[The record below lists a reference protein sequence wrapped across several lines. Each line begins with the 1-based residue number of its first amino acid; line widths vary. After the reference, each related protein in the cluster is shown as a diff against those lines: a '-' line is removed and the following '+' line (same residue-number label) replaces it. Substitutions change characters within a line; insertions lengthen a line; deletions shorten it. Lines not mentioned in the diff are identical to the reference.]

1 MMHWG
6 NASFSGSG
14 VPWEVPVF
22 SAVVGHSEEA
32 DGNEAVEEILQQCR
46 AKLDGAVPRAGLLF
60 AAIDFDHHALLC
72 GITQAFP
79 GIELVGCT
87 TDGELSSELGFRED
101 SATLILFA
109 SDTVDIAAGV
119 GRGLSGDVA
128 AACRAAVE
136 AAQAK
141 TDKPL
146 RLCIATPEGMTAEG
160 HSVTATLQQAVGHD
174 IPLFG
179 ALAGDQ
185 WRLKSTRQFYGT
197 EVLTDSIPV
206 LLLCGEFHF
215 AFGVATGWRQVGEVG
230 HVTRAAGATVHEI
243 DGKPAIDFYR
253 KYLGPGTKPTA
264 EVPLAILSAGNA
276 SEYLRAS
283 WGVVDETTGAVTFL
297 ATVPEGARVR
307 LTLADRDEILTGCGE
322 SLAIAK
328 SNFPVGLEPAAAL
341 FFSCAARK
349 ILLGT
354 RTPEELKLIRK
365 TLGETVPICGFYGY
379 GEISPNM
386 GDASGT
392 KYHNESFVTLLIAE

>member
-1 MMHWG
+1 
-6 NASFSGSG
+6 
-14 VPWEVPVF
+14 VF

-32 DGNEAVEEILQQCR
+32 DAGAAVEEIVQQCR
-46 AKLDGAVPRAGLLF
+46 ARLDGTVPSAGLLF
-60 AAIDFDHHALLC
+60 AAIDFDHQVLLC
-72 GITQAFP
+72 EITRAFP
-79 GIELVGCT
+79 GMALIGCT
-87 TDGELSSELGFRED
+87 TDGEISSELGFRED

-109 SDTVDIAAGV
+109 SDTVDITSGV
-119 GRGLSGDVA
+119 GRELSADVA
-128 AACRAAVE
+128 EACRVAIE
-136 AAQAK
+136 AAKAK
-141 TDKPL
+141 TDKPP

-160 HSVTATLQQAVGHD
+160 HSVTATLQHAVGHD

-185 WRLKSTRQFYGT
+185 WRLKSTKQFYGT

-215 AFGVATGWRQVGEVG
+215 SYGVATGWRQVGEVG
-230 HVTRAAGATVHEI
+230 QVTRATGAVVHEI

-264 EVPLAILSAGNA
+264 ELPLAILNARDA

-328 SNFPVGLEPAAAL
+328 SNLPAGAQPAAAL

-354 RTPEELKLIRK
+354 RTPEELRLIRQ
-365 TLGETVPICGFYGY
+365 TLGEAVPICGFYGY

-386 GDASGT
+386 GDPTGT
-392 KYHNESFVTLLIAE
+392 KYHNESFVTLLIAN

>member
-1 MMHWG
+1 M
-6 NASFSGSG
+6 
-14 VPWEVPVF
+14 F

-32 DGNEAVEEILQQCR
+32 DADAAVEEILQQCS
-46 AKLDGAVPRAGLLF
+46 AGLEGAVPSAGLLF

-72 GITQAFP
+72 GIVRAFP
-79 GIELVGCT
+79 GIALIGCT
-87 TDGELSSELGFRED
+87 TDGEISSELGFRED
-101 SATLILFA
+101 SATLMLFT
-109 SDTVDIAAGV
+109 SDTVDITAGV

-128 AACRAAVE
+128 EACRAAVE
-136 AAQAK
+136 AARAQ
-141 TDKPL
+141 TDKPP

-160 HSVTATLQQAVGHD
+160 HSVTTTLQQAVGHD

-185 WRLKSTRQFYGT
+185 WRLKGTKQFYGT
-197 EVLTDSIPV
+197 EVLTDSIPL
-206 LLLCGEFHF
+206 LLLCGEFQF
-215 AFGVATGWRQVGEVG
+215 SYGVATGWRQVGAVG
-230 HVTRAAGATVHEI
+230 RVTRATGATVHEI
-243 DGKPAIDFYR
+243 DGNPAIDFYR

-264 EVPLAILSAGNA
+264 EVPLAILNARDA

-283 WGVVDETTGAVTFL
+283 WGVVDDTTGAVTFL

-328 SNFPVGLEPAAAL
+328 SNLPSGAQPTAAL

-354 RTPEELKLIRK
+354 RTQEELRLIRD
-365 TLGETVPICGFYGY
+365 TLGEAVPICGFYGY

-386 GDASGT
+386 GDPTGT
-392 KYHNESFVTLLIAE
+392 KYHNESFVTLLIAD

>member
-1 MMHWG
+1 
-6 NASFSGSG
+6 
-14 VPWEVPVF
+14 VF
-22 SAVVGHSEEA
+22 SAVVGHSEEPDA
-32 DGNEAVEEILQQCR
+32 DAAVEEILQQCR
-46 AKLDGAVPRAGLLF
+46 ARLEGAVPSAGLLF
-60 AAIDFDHHALLC
+60 AAIDFDHQALLC
-72 GITQAFP
+72 AITGAFP
-79 GIELVGCT
+79 GMPLIGCT
-87 TDGELSSELGFRED
+87 TDGEISSELGFRED
-101 SATLILFA
+101 SATLMLFT
-109 SDTVDIAAGV
+109 SDTVDITAGV

-128 AACRAAVE
+128 EACRAAVE
-136 AAQAK
+136 AARAK
-141 TDKPL
+141 TDKPP

-160 HSVTATLQQAVGHD
+160 HSVTAMLQHAIGHD

-185 WRLKSTRQFYGT
+185 WRLKGTKQFYGT
-197 EVLTDSIPV
+197 EVLTDSIPL
-206 LLLCGEFHF
+206 LLLCGEFQF
-215 AFGVATGWRQVGEVG
+215 SYGVATGWRQVGAVG
-230 HVTRAAGATVHEI
+230 QVTRATGATVHEI
-243 DGKPAIDFYR
+243 DGNPAIDFYR

-264 EVPLAILSAGNA
+264 EVPLAILNARDA

-328 SNFPVGLEPAAAL
+328 SNLAAGAQPAAAL

-354 RTPEELKLIRK
+354 RTQEELRLIRD
-365 TLGETVPICGFYGY
+365 TLGDAVPICGFYGY

-386 GDASGT
+386 GDPSGT
-392 KYHNESFVTLLIAE
+392 KYHNESFVTLLIAD